1 MCIRLLATF
10 ALYAFVFASC
20 CLAGNN
26 SVAHEH
32 HRYVL
37 PANSTDTLYLIGY
50 SLDLFNWNLTCVRT
64 SFIRRE
70 GEVVYRNLTFNYTE
84 EFNKTLP
91 EEMTFQLQVKVPD
104 TPIMFNLEVNAT
116 DRGLLNYTEV
126 QPTYR
131 IIYYNNDSMVL
142 GNMMPTV
149 SEDTGRL
156 WPVKGKRRLEGP
168 GLAVTAEVTKWQKQE

>member
-116 DRGLLNYTEV
+116 EKAKCSVWVKENFTLESNIPFMTNLSFQTNCKSPEYFGYL
-126 QPTYR
+126 
-131 IIYYNNDSMVL
+131 
-142 GNMMPTV
+142 
-149 SEDTGRL
+149 DTC
-156 WPVKGKRRLEGP
+156 GKS
-168 GLAVTAEVTKWQKQE
+168 

>member
-37 PANSTDTLYLIGY
+37 
-50 SLDLFNWNLTCVRT
+50 
-64 SFIRRE
+64 
-70 GEVVYRNLTFNYTE
+70 
-84 EFNKTLP
+84 FNKTLP

-149 SEDTGRL
+149 SEKAKCSVWVKENFTLESNIPFMTNLSFQTNCKSPEYFGYLDTC
-156 WPVKGKRRLEGP
+156 GKS
-168 GLAVTAEVTKWQKQE
+168 